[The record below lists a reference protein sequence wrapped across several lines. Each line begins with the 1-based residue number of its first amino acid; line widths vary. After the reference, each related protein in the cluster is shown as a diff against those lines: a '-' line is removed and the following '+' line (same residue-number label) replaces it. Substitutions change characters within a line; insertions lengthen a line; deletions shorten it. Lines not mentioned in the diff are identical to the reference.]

1 MARITLT
8 PAYGRDYTSK
18 AAVVRDFAAGKD
30 FIFHCFGDRY
40 DGKPV
45 NREQL
50 VELGT
55 VTVSVRYNGLRSTAE
70 VPVGS
75 AS

>member
-1 MARITLT
+1 MTRITLT
-8 PAYGRDYTSK
+8 PAYGRDYASK
-18 AAVVRDFAAGKD
+18 AAAVRDFAAGKD
-30 FIFHCFGDRY
+30 FIFNCFGDRY

-50 VELGT
+50 VATGVVT
-55 VTVSVRYNGLRSTAE
+55 VTVRYNGLRNTAE

-75 AS
+75 TT